1 MKTFISALIILALLC
16 TSVALVSHFI
26 SKRTHE
32 LSSLATSLPSS
43 SEAFQSDR
51 ELSQKTEKLRTL
63 WARSM
68 AVFPYIMSYDI
79 LDRADDAVLS
89 LSAAAE
95 TESEEDFL
103 AARLRFI
110 DAVSRISGL
119 FTLSFESIA

>member
-43 SEAFQSDR
+43 SEAFKSDR

-63 WARSM
+63 GARSM
-68 AVFPYIMSYDI
+68 AVFPYILSYDI

-95 TESEEDFL
+95 TESEMPL
-103 AARLRFI
+103 
-110 DAVSRISGL
+110 
-119 FTLSFESIA
+119 

>member
-1 MKTFISALIILALLC
+1 MKTFIAALIILALLC
-16 TSVALVSHFI
+16 TAVAFVSHFI

-32 LSSLATSLPSS
+32 LSSLATALPSS

-95 TESEEDFL
+95 AESAEDFL

-110 DAVSRISGL
+110 DAVSRISEL